1 MVDGLRI
8 CMADLNVPKFDLAG
22 YYPALSSLSDS
33 LRSLNIPVNDTASKL
48 VRSLQESM
56 WLNDI
61 SRDMS
66 LSALSSALSIYDGAN
81 YCKCINDDAGAP
93 RTNDEELQES
103 DEESSDD
110 KRDE

>member
-1 MVDGLRI
+1 M
-8 CMADLNVPKFDLAG
+8 
-22 YYPALSSLSDS
+22 
-33 LRSLNIPVNDTASKL
+33 
-48 VRSLQESM
+48 QESM